1 MAKKLGVKIT
11 YGCGK
16 VSIIKCT
23 SRKQADREFNLR
35 CGESNKLWDGHKYTS
50 DYKIE
55 KVTL

>member
-16 VSIIKCT
+16 TSIIKCT
-23 SRKQADREFNLR
+23 SRKQADREYKLR
-35 CGESNKLWDGHKYTS
+35 CADGNKIWNGKEYTS

>member
-23 SRKQADREFNLR
+23 SRKQAESECKLR
-35 CGESNKLWDGHKYTS
+35 CGDGNKIWNGKEYTS
-50 DYKIE
+50 DYKI
-55 KVTL
+55 KRVAI

>member
-16 VSIIKCT
+16 TSIIKCT
-23 SRKQADREFNLR
+23 SRKQADREFKLR
-35 CGESNKLWDGHKYTS
+35 CCDENKIWDGHKYTS

-55 KVTL
+55 MITI